1 MADVIEDLGKME
13 SNMVKELLYFQTAS
27 KELAFGIK
35 ASEFVGLMVES
46 STQVNFHKH
55 RCSLH
60 LGLPNII
67 NNENLK

>member
-35 ASEFVGLMVES
+35 ASEFVGLMLES
-46 STQVNFHKH
+46 STQVNIHKP
-55 RCSLH
+55 RCSLR